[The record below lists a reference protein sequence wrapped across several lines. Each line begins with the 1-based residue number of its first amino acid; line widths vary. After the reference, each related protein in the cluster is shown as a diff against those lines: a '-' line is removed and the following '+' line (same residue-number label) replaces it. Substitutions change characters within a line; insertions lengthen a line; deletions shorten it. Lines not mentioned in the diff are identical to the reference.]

1 MKSYSK
7 GTYVH
12 RRVSH
17 SRPIFCTRRATPYE
31 KHGSHVERGRE
42 RESHLQ
48 SVNQSVLLP
57 GVQVRFDTQY
67 KGRTLRALWGPAPLL
82 A

>member
-7 GTYVH
+7 RTYVH

-17 SRPIFCTRRATPYE
+17 SRPISCTRRATPYE
-31 KHGSHVERGRE
+31 KHGSHVERE

-48 SVNQSVLLP
+48 SVNQKCPAAGGTS
-57 GVQVRFDTQY
+57 RFLY
-67 KGRTLRALWGPAPLL
+67 AI
-82 A
+82 